1 MLSSLV
7 EGVNVA
13 VLFKVRLKF
22 ASVLTTVTFKKL
34 HSAHAGLMRVSY
46 FHNK

>member
-1 MLSSLV
+1 MSSLI
-7 EGVNVA
+7 EDVNVA
-13 VLFKVRLKF
+13 VLFEVRLKF
-22 ASVLTTVTFKKL
+22 TSVLTTVTFKKL